1 MDAPAKDSISACLV
15 VFQEEAVIERCLR
28 SLADLVDEIIV
39 IHDGPCTD
47 RTLEIAAS
55 FGARTAELPR
65 VGHAEQHTV
74 TAYEWARSE
83 WILSI
88 DADEFL
94 SDPLRA
100 ALPGLVR
107 RDDVNGYEFLWRM
120 WDGERYFTEKGP
132 HKRSLF
138 RRRSVHLVGHIH
150 GIEEVDPPVERT
162 QLHLEHRP
170 LYNNFTL
177 AVMLRKWRR
186 WARIHAAESLTPME
200 RFPQFNI
207 DPPRRWTARRHVL
220 NALSPVLIVPYVV
233 ASFLLNVWTTR
244 DVYEPREGVKM
255 AAYSAFY
262 AGMVQAYIARLRW
275 FSRTR

>member
-1 MDAPAKDSISACLV
+1 MGANGTATISACLV
-15 VFQEEAVIERCLR
+15 AYHEEAVIERCLR
-28 SLADLVDEIIV
+28 SFADLVDEIIV
-39 IHDGPCTD
+39 IHDGPCED
-47 RTLEIAAS
+47 RTLEIAAT

-65 VGHAEQHTV
+65 VGHAERHTV
-74 TAYEWARSE
+74 TAYEWAGCE

-94 SDPLRA
+94 SDQLRD

-107 RDDVNGYEFLWRM
+107 REDVNGYEFLWRM
-120 WDGERYFTEKGP
+120 WDGERYFTEAGP

-138 RRRSVHLVGHIH
+138 RKRSVHLVGHIH

-177 AVMLRKWRR
+177 SNMLRKWRR
-186 WARIHAAESLTPME
+186 WARIHAEESVTPLE
-200 RFPQFNI
+200 RLPQFNI
-207 DPPRRWTARRHVL
+207 DPPRRWTARRKVL
-220 NALSPVLIVPYVV
+220 NALSPLLLVPYVAATFAV
-233 ASFLLNVWTTR
+233 NWRQSR
-244 DVYEPREGVKM
+244 DVYSPRENLRM

-262 AGMVQAYIARLRW
+262 AGMVQVYIAKRLYLR
-275 FSRTR
+275 R